1 MSQPQLTAHVVTV
14 SDRVASGER
23 PDGSGP
29 VAVDLLTAAGYTTT
43 ASVIPDG
50 ADTVSLELRRRV
62 HDGVRFI
69 VTSGGTGV
77 GPRDLTP
84 EGTQSVIERELP
96 GLPELLR
103 AEGRRASVH
112 AVLTRGLAG
121 VVGTTLVV
129 NLPGSPKAVRE
140 GLETLLPLVGHILDQ
155 LTGGDH

>member
-1 MSQPQLTAHVVTV
+1 MSEPPRTAHVVTI
-14 SDRVASGER
+14 SDRVAAGER
-23 PDGSGP
+23 SDGSGP
-29 VAVDLLTAAGYTTT
+29 VAVELLTAAGYETT
-43 ASVIPDG
+43 ASVVPDG

-62 HDGVRFI
+62 HDGIRLI

-103 AEGRRASVH
+103 AEGRRASQH